1 LHFFG
6 CITSDE
12 ELTIQNEIAIHIE
25 QTK

>member
-1 LHFFG
+1 LVFG

-12 ELTIQNEIAIHIE
+12 EPIIQNEIAIHIE

>member
-1 LHFFG
+1 LVFG

-12 ELTIQNEIAIHIE
+12 ELIIQNEIAIHIE